1 MEALTTIYPNNMSEN
16 EDSIA
21 NEDSITQT
29 IINNT
34 YRTKEH
40 WTEVLHGNQNI
51 WLYLH
56 CNVKQYSNHKRRSS
70 IIDLVVGTGMPFNVL
85 NSSLFHR
92 MVSKL
97 HCVSNSYK
105 VPHPTTISRY
115 LSENIYETRFGFI
128 KNLLAK
134 MPGRISLTCDGWH
147 STAHR
152 CHYTVVTGS

>member
-56 CNVKQYSNHKRRSS
+56 CNVKQYSSNTSRTHLKNHTLSC
-70 IIDLVVGTGMPFNVL
+70 L
-85 NSSLFHR
+85 NNN
-92 MVSKL
+92 MTK
-97 HCVSNSYK
+97 SNS
-105 VPHPTTISRY
+105 
-115 LSENIYETRFGFI
+115 I
-128 KNLLAK
+128 KPVTKEEVRLLIWLLALGCLLMFLIVRYFIEWLANFIVYQIHTK
-134 MPGRISLTCDGWH
+134 FLIQQQYHVNFQKIFTKQDLDL
-147 STAHR
+147 
-152 CHYTVVTGS
+152 